1 MGMGNL
7 QKKVY
12 SDRRTGVKRRWME
25 YWKVNRWLKVR
36 DKTTDWG
43 PVIVVFFSIILSIT
57 FFGLA
62 KINHETDAYTLMEDS
77 DGDKQFDNPWAMND
91 GRFSFTIGGKATN
104 DQGEK
109 VDASRDPNV
118 PFENCRIDKA
128 GCIATF
134 EFFNLFYSN
143 ETADKDPRVNGIEE
157 EMTAN
162 MWFRSY
168 PEVSAIDYIIFGIV
182 ALLLPYGI
190 YGYRRDQIRARV
202 EEKFPD
208 FLRDLAEY
216 WKGGLSMTVAIQTL
230 AKGEYGNLN
239 DEVNK
244 MASQISWGVSF
255 GEVLE
260 MFTERVTSPIV
271 TRAVRMVDEANRAG
285 GRISDILLAAS
296 YDAKEI
302 KALETERRQEVGSYV
317 TVIYAS
323 FFVYLGIILVLASTF
338 IPAIVDSSATT
349 GGGSMSIGNLT
360 IREMNEVWIST
371 MFLYSLMVQGIGNGL
386 AAGFMSTG
394 RLYSAFSRAS
404 FLLLLGWFIFEIT
417 GIATSMIT
425 PQI

>member
-1 MGMGNL
+1 MAIKGNL

-12 SDRRTGVKRRWME
+12 RDKRTGVKRRWME
-25 YWKVNRWLKVR
+25 YSKVDRWLSVR
-36 DKTTDWG
+36 DKLTDWA
-43 PVIVVFFSIILSIT
+43 PAFVAFFSIIFAL
-57 FFGLA
+57 FFFMIA
-62 KINHETDAYTLMEDS
+62 NINNTTDAQTLVVDT
-77 DGDKQFDNPWAMND
+77 DADKQFDNPWHMND
-91 GRFSFTIGGKATN
+91 GQFSFTFGNTYNEAGGQQNRVEAIY
-104 DQGEK
+104 GLGLP
-109 VDASRDPNV
+109 AIR
-118 PFENCRIDKA
+118 
-128 GCIATF
+128 
-134 EFFNLFYSN
+134 SN
-143 ETADKDPRVNGIEE
+143 ESVDSDPLVDGIEN

-162 MWFRSY
+162 EWFRSF
-168 PEVSAIDYIIFGIV
+168 PEISAIDYIVFGIIS
-182 ALLLPYGI
+182 LILPYGI

-244 MASQISWGVSF
+244 MSSQISWGVSF

-285 GRISDILLAAS
+285 GKISDILLAAS
-296 YDAKEI
+296 YDAREI

-338 IPAIVDSSATT
+338 IPAIVDSSAAT
-349 GGGSMSIGNLT
+349 GGSGSMSIGNLT

-371 MFLYSLMVQGIGNGL
+371 VFLYSLIIQGTGMGL

-394 RLYSAFSRAS
+394 RLYSAFLRAS
-404 FLLLLGWFIFEIT
+404 FLLFLGWFIFELAGIT
-417 GIATSMIT
+417 TSMIT

>member
-1 MGMGNL
+1 MAIKGNL

-12 SDRRTGVKRRWME
+12 RDKRTGVKRRWME
-25 YWKVNRWLKVR
+25 YSKVDRWLSVR
-36 DKTTDWG
+36 DKVTDWA
-43 PVIVVFFSIILSIT
+43 PAFVAFFSIIFAL
-57 FFGLA
+57 FFFMIA
-62 KINHETDAYTLMEDS
+62 NINNTTDAQTLVVDT
-77 DGDKQFDNPWAMND
+77 DADKQFDNPWHMND
-91 GRFSFTIGGKATN
+91 GQFSFTFGNTYNEAGGQQNRVEAIY
-104 DQGEK
+104 GLGLPA
-109 VDASRDPNV
+109 VR
-118 PFENCRIDKA
+118 
-128 GCIATF
+128 
-134 EFFNLFYSN
+134 SN
-143 ETADKDPRVNGIEE
+143 ESVDSDPLVDGIEN

-162 MWFRSY
+162 EWFRSF
-168 PEVSAIDYIIFGIV
+168 PEISAIDYIVFGIIS
-182 ALLLPYGI
+182 LILPYGI

-244 MASQISWGVSF
+244 MSSQISWGVSF

-285 GRISDILLAAS
+285 GKISDILLAAS
-296 YDAKEI
+296 YDAREI

-338 IPAIVDSSATT
+338 IPAIVDSSAAT
-349 GGGSMSIGNLT
+349 GGGGTMSIGNLT

-371 MFLYSLMVQGIGNGL
+371 VFLYSLIIQGTGMGL

-394 RLYSAFSRAS
+394 RLYSAFLRAS
-404 FLLLLGWFIFEIT
+404 FLLFLGWLIFELAGIT
-417 GIATSMIT
+417 TSMIT

>member
-1 MGMGNL
+1 MAIKGNL

-12 SDRRTGVKRRWME
+12 RDKRTGVKRRWME
-25 YWKVNRWLKVR
+25 YSKVERWLSVR
-36 DKTTDWG
+36 DKVTDWA
-43 PVIVVFFSIILSIT
+43 PAFVAFFSIIFAL
-57 FFGLA
+57 FFFMIA
-62 KINHETDAYTLMEDS
+62 NINNTTDAQTLVVDT
-77 DGDKQFDNPWAMND
+77 DADKQFDNPWHMND
-91 GRFSFTIGGKATN
+91 GQFSFTFGNTYNEAGGQQNRVEAIY
-104 DQGEK
+104 GLGLP
-109 VDASRDPNV
+109 AIR
-118 PFENCRIDKA
+118 
-128 GCIATF
+128 
-134 EFFNLFYSN
+134 SN
-143 ETADKDPRVNGIEE
+143 ESVDSDPLVDGIEN

-162 MWFRSY
+162 EWFRSF
-168 PEVSAIDYIIFGIV
+168 PEISAIDYIVFGIIS
-182 ALLLPYGI
+182 LILPYGI

-244 MASQISWGVSF
+244 MSSQISWGVSF

-285 GRISDILLAAS
+285 GKISDILLAAS
-296 YDAKEI
+296 YDAREI

-338 IPAIVDSSATT
+338 IPAIVDSSAAT
-349 GGGSMSIGNLT
+349 GGSGSMSIGNLT

-371 MFLYSLMVQGIGNGL
+371 VFLYSLIIQGTGMGL

-394 RLYSAFSRAS
+394 RLYSAFLRAS
-404 FLLLLGWFIFEIT
+404 FLLFLGWFIFELAGIT
-417 GIATSMIT
+417 TSMIT

>member
-1 MGMGNL
+1 MAIKGNL

-12 SDRRTGVKRRWME
+12 TDNRTGVKRRWME

-36 DKTTDWG
+36 DKSTDWG
-43 PVIVVFFSIILSIT
+43 PVFIVFISIILAL
-57 FFGLA
+57 FFFALA
-62 KINHETDAYTLMEDS
+62 KINHDTDGITEMVD
-77 DGDKQFDNPWAMND
+77 DDRDKQFDNPWAMND
-91 GRFSFTIGGKATN
+91 GRFSFTFGETVDPNIPN
-104 DQGEK
+104 QNCNIDQAQCITGLGLFSFRSNE
-109 VDASRDPNV
+109 SRDAELNDDAI
-118 PFENCRIDKA
+118 ESEMA
-128 GCIATF
+128 AT
-134 EFFNLFYSN
+134 EWY
-143 ETADKDPRVNGIEE
+143 
-157 EMTAN
+157 
-162 MWFRSY
+162 RSY
-168 PEVSAIDYIIFGIV
+168 PEVSAIDYIIFGLV
-182 ALLLPYGI
+182 SLMLPYGI
-190 YGYRRDQIRARV
+190 YGHRRDRIRARV

-317 TVIYAS
+317 MVIYAS

-349 GGGSMSIGNLT
+349 GGAGMSIGNLQ
-360 IREMNEVWIST
+360 IKEMNEVWIST

-386 AAGFMSTG
+386 AAGLMSTG
-394 RLYSAFSRAS
+394 RLYSAFRQAS
-404 FLLLLGWFIFEIT
+404 FLLLLGWFIFELT

>member
-1 MGMGNL
+1 M
-7 QKKVY
+7 
-12 SDRRTGVKRRWME
+12 
-25 YWKVNRWLKVR
+25 
-36 DKTTDWG
+36 
-43 PVIVVFFSIILSIT
+43 
-57 FFGLA
+57 
-62 KINHETDAYTLMEDS
+62 DS
-77 DGDKQFDNPWAMND
+77 DPL
-91 GRFSFTIGGKATN
+91 
-104 DQGEK
+104 
-109 VDASRDPNV
+109 VD
-118 PFENCRIDKA
+118 
-128 GCIATF
+128 
-134 EFFNLFYSN
+134 
-143 ETADKDPRVNGIEE
+143 GIEN
-157 EMTAN
+157 EMIPNA
-162 MWFRSY
+162 WYRAF
-168 PEVSAIDYIIFGIV
+168 PEISAIDYIVFGLIS
-182 ALLLPYGI
+182 LLLPYGI

-244 MASQISWGVSF
+244 MSSQISWGVSF

-285 GRISDILLAAS
+285 GKISDILLAAS
-296 YDAKEI
+296 YDAREI

-338 IPAIVDSSATT
+338 IPAIVDSSAAT
-349 GGGSMSIGNLT
+349 GGSGSMSIGNLT

-371 MFLYSLMVQGIGNGL
+371 VFLYSLIIQGMGMGL

-394 RLYSAFSRAS
+394 RLYSAFLRAS
-404 FLLLLGWFIFEIT
+404 FLLFLGWFIFELAGIT
-417 GIATSMIT
+417 TSMIT

>member
-1 MGMGNL
+1 MAIKGNL

-12 SDRRTGVKRRWME
+12 RDKRTGVKRRWME
-25 YWKVNRWLKVR
+25 YSKVDRWLSVR
-36 DKTTDWG
+36 DKVTDWA
-43 PVIVVFFSIILSIT
+43 PAFVAFFSIIFAL
-57 FFGLA
+57 FFFMIA
-62 KINHETDAYTLMEDS
+62 NINNTTDAQTLVVDT
-77 DGDKQFDNPWAMND
+77 DADKQFDNPWHMND
-91 GRFSFTIGGKATN
+91 GQFSFTFGNTYNEAGGQQNRVEAIY
-104 DQGEK
+104 GLGLP
-109 VDASRDPNV
+109 AIR
-118 PFENCRIDKA
+118 
-128 GCIATF
+128 
-134 EFFNLFYSN
+134 SN
-143 ETADKDPRVNGIEE
+143 ESVDSDPLVDGIEN

-162 MWFRSY
+162 EWFRSF
-168 PEVSAIDYIIFGIV
+168 PEISAIDYIVFGIIS
-182 ALLLPYGI
+182 LILPYGI

-244 MASQISWGVSF
+244 MSSQISWGVSF
-255 GEVLE
+255 GEVME

-285 GRISDILLAAS
+285 GKISDILLAAS
-296 YDAKEI
+296 YDAREI

-338 IPAIVDSSATT
+338 IPAIVDSSAAT
-349 GGGSMSIGNLT
+349 GGGGTMSIGNLT

-371 MFLYSLMVQGIGNGL
+371 VFLYSLIIQGTGMGL

-394 RLYSAFSRAS
+394 RLYSAFLRAS
-404 FLLLLGWFIFEIT
+404 FLLFLGWLIFELAGIT
-417 GIATSMIT
+417 TSMIT

>member
-1 MGMGNL
+1 MTIKGNL
-7 QKKVY
+7 EKKIY
-12 SDRRTGVKRRWME
+12 RDQRTGVKRRWME
-25 YWKVNRWLKVR
+25 YSRVNRWLSVR
-36 DKTTDWG
+36 DKVTDWA
-43 PVIVVFFSIILSIT
+43 PAFVAFFSIIFAL
-57 FFGLA
+57 FFFMIA
-62 KINHETDAYTLMEDS
+62 NINNTTDGQTLVVDS
-77 DGDKQFDNPWAMND
+77 DGDKQFDNPWDMND
-91 GRFSFTIGGKATN
+91 GQFSFTFGNTYNEAGGQQNRAEAIYGLGLPLAIQKN
-104 DQGEK
+104 ES
-109 VDASRDPNV
+109 VDSDPLV
-118 PFENCRIDKA
+118 D
-128 GCIATF
+128 
-134 EFFNLFYSN
+134 
-143 ETADKDPRVNGIEE
+143 GIEN
-157 EMTAN
+157 EMIPNA
-162 MWFRSY
+162 WYRAF
-168 PEVSAIDYIIFGIV
+168 PEISAIDYIVFGLIS
-182 ALLLPYGI
+182 LLLPYGI

-244 MASQISWGVSF
+244 MSSQISWGVSF

-285 GRISDILLAAS
+285 GKISDILLAAS
-296 YDAKEI
+296 YDAREI

-338 IPAIVDSSATT
+338 IPAIVDSSAAT
-349 GGGSMSIGNLT
+349 GGSGSMSIGNLT

-371 MFLYSLMVQGIGNGL
+371 VFLYSLIIQGMGMGL

-394 RLYSAFSRAS
+394 RLYSAFLRAS
-404 FLLLLGWFIFEIT
+404 FLLFLGWFIFELAGIT
-417 GIATSMIT
+417 TSMIT

>member
-1 MGMGNL
+1 MAIKGNL

-12 SDRRTGVKRRWME
+12 RDKRTGAKRRWME
-25 YWKVNRWLKVR
+25 YSKVNRWLSVR
-36 DKTTDWG
+36 DKVTDWA
-43 PVIVVFFSIILSIT
+43 PAIVAFFSIIFAL
-57 FFGLA
+57 FFFIIA
-62 KINHETDAYTLMEDS
+62 DINNTTDGETLVVDVDA
-77 DGDKQFDNPWAMND
+77 DKQFDNPWHMND
-91 GRFSFTIGGKATN
+91 GQFSFTFGNTYNEANGKQNRIEAIH
-104 DQGEK
+104 GLGLPFAIK
-109 VDASRDPNV
+109 VNESADSAPG
-118 PFENCRIDKA
+118 ID
-128 GCIATF
+128 
-134 EFFNLFYSN
+134 
-143 ETADKDPRVNGIEE
+143 GIEM
-157 EMTAN
+157 EMTPN
-162 MWFRSY
+162 EWIRSF
-168 PEVSAIDYIIFGIV
+168 PEISAIDYIVFGIIS
-182 ALLLPYGI
+182 LFLPYGI

-244 MASQISWGVSF
+244 MSSQISWGVSF

-285 GRISDILLAAS
+285 GKISDILLAAS
-296 YDAKEI
+296 FDAREI

-338 IPAIVDSSATT
+338 IPAIVDSSAAT
-349 GGGSMSIGNLT
+349 GGSGSMSIGNLT

-371 MFLYSLMVQGIGNGL
+371 VFLYSLMVQGIGMGM

-394 RLYSAFSRAS
+394 KLYSAFSRAS
-404 FLLLLGWFIFEIT
+404 FLLLIGWLVFELAGIT
-417 GIATSMIT
+417 TSMIT

>member
-1 MGMGNL
+1 MAIKGNL

-12 SDRRTGVKRRWME
+12 RDKRTGVKRRWME
-25 YWKVNRWLKVR
+25 YSKVNRWLSVR
-36 DKTTDWG
+36 DKVTDWA
-43 PVIVVFFSIILSIT
+43 PAFVAFFSIVFALFFFMIASINNT
-57 FFGLA
+57 TDG
-62 KINHETDAYTLMEDS
+62 ETLVVDS
-77 DGDKQFDNPWAMND
+77 DADKQFDNPWHMND
-91 GRFSFTIGGKATN
+91 GQFSFTFGNTYNEAGGQQNRVEAIY
-104 DQGEK
+104 GLGLP
-109 VDASRDPNV
+109 AIR
-118 PFENCRIDKA
+118 
-128 GCIATF
+128 
-134 EFFNLFYSN
+134 SN
-143 ETADKDPRVNGIEE
+143 ESVDSDPLVDGIEN
-157 EMTAN
+157 EMIAN
-162 MWFRSY
+162 EWFRSF
-168 PEVSAIDYIIFGIV
+168 PEISAIDYIVFGVIS
-182 ALLLPYGI
+182 LLLPYGI

-244 MASQISWGVSF
+244 MSSQISWGVSF

-271 TRAVRMVDEANRAG
+271 TRAVRMVDEANKAG
-285 GRISDILLAAS
+285 GKISDILLAAS
-296 YDAKEI
+296 YDAREI

-338 IPAIVDSSATT
+338 IPAIVDSSAAT
-349 GGGSMSIGNLT
+349 GGSGSMSIGNLT

-371 MFLYSLMVQGIGNGL
+371 VFLYSLIIQGTGMGL

-394 RLYSAFSRAS
+394 RLYSAFLRAS
-404 FLLLLGWFIFEIT
+404 FLLFLGWFIFELAGIT
-417 GIATSMIT
+417 TSMIT

>member
-1 MGMGNL
+1 MAIKGSL

-12 SDRRTGVKRRWME
+12 TDRRTGAKRRWME

-43 PVIVVFFSIILSIT
+43 PIFIAFFSLVLAM
-57 FFGLA
+57 FFFAIA
-62 KINHETDAYTLMEDS
+62 KINHDTDGVILMVD
-77 DGDKQFDNPWAMND
+77 DDRDKQFDNPWAMND
-91 GRFSFTIGGKATN
+91 GRFSFTF
-104 DQGEK
+104 GETL
-109 VDASRDPNV
+109 DPNL
-118 PFENCRIDKA
+118 PNQNCRIDQA
-128 GCIATF
+128 QCITGLG
-134 EFFNLFYSN
+134 LFSFQSN
-143 ETADKDPRVNGIEE
+143 ETRDKLLNDDGIEN
-157 EMTAN
+157 EMAATE
-162 MWFRSY
+162 WYRSY
-168 PEVSAIDYIIFGIV
+168 PEVSAIDYIIFGLIS
-182 ALLLPYGI
+182 LMLPYGI
-190 YGYRRDQIRARV
+190 YGHRRDKIRARV

-239 DEVNK
+239 EEVNK

-255 GEVLE
+255 SEVLE

-317 TVIYAS
+317 MVIYAS

-338 IPAIVDSSATT
+338 IPAIVDSSAST

-386 AAGFMSTG
+386 AAGLMSTG
-394 RLYSAFSRAS
+394 RLYSAFRQAS
-404 FLLLLGWFIFEIT
+404 FLLILGWFIFELT

>member
-1 MGMGNL
+1 MAIKGNL

-12 SDRRTGVKRRWME
+12 RDKRTGVKRRWME
-25 YWKVNRWLKVR
+25 YSKVDRWLSVR
-36 DKTTDWG
+36 DKVTDWA
-43 PVIVVFFSIILSIT
+43 PAFVAFFSIIFAL
-57 FFGLA
+57 FFFMIA
-62 KINHETDAYTLMEDS
+62 NINNTTDAQTLVVDT
-77 DGDKQFDNPWAMND
+77 DADKQFDNPWHMNECQ
-91 GRFSFTIGGKATN
+91 FSFTFGNTYNEAGGQQNRVEAIY
-104 DQGEK
+104 GLGLP
-109 VDASRDPNV
+109 AIR
-118 PFENCRIDKA
+118 
-128 GCIATF
+128 
-134 EFFNLFYSN
+134 SN
-143 ETADKDPRVNGIEE
+143 ESVDSDPLVDGIEN

-162 MWFRSY
+162 EWFRSF
-168 PEVSAIDYIIFGIV
+168 PEISAIDYIVFGIIS
-182 ALLLPYGI
+182 LILPYGI
-190 YGYRRDQIRARV
+190 YGYRRDQIRPRV

-244 MASQISWGVSF
+244 MSSQISWGVSF

-285 GRISDILLAAS
+285 GKISDILLAAS
-296 YDAKEI
+296 YDAREI

-338 IPAIVDSSATT
+338 IPAIVDSSAAT
-349 GGGSMSIGNLT
+349 GGSGSMSIGNLT

-371 MFLYSLMVQGIGNGL
+371 VFLYSLIIQGTGMGL

-394 RLYSAFSRAS
+394 RLYSAFLRAS
-404 FLLLLGWFIFEIT
+404 FLLFLGWFIFELAGIT
-417 GIATSMIT
+417 TSMIT